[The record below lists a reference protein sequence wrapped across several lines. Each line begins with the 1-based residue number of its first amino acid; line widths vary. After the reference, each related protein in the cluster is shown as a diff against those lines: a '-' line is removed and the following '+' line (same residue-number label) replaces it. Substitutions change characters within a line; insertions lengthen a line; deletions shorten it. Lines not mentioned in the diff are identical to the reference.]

1 MAKKRKARA
10 AQVDAARTERL
21 ALAKERAVARGRAQ
35 KSRAEREKA
44 AGKRSARHAE
54 RAAAEPVDKRTHF
67 RPVATERMPRF
78 GGAPTFLRLP
88 LVHDPVSVPDV
99 DVLISGIPFDAGS
112 SYRPGARLAPRAVR
126 DASALARG
134 FSAALGIDVFEEL
147 RVADGGDVAVAPYDI
162 DAAIEAVAH
171 RAEAI
176 ARSGVVGGYVGGDQT
191 TTLGVLRGIH
201 RAKLKAVGLVH
212 IDAHSNAAGP
222 AWGRDIHHGS
232 VIRHAVTEGLIRPD
246 WTVQIGLRGPYSS
259 SGDLSFALSHGFEIV
274 NVDEVKWDLH
284 SAVSTLRKIVRQGPV
299 YVSVDIA
306 ALDPSAAPGV
316 GIPWPGGMTAWELQQ
331 VLRALVGGEIVGFDV
346 VEICPP
352 YDVSEVTAHVG
363 VMVLQEIL
371 AAIADTRRSARPAP
385 STRDAR
391 GGRIS
396 A

>member
-10 AQVDAARTERL
+10 AQIDAARAQRL
-21 ALAKERAVARGRAQ
+21 ELAKERAAARGRAQ
-35 KSRAEREKA
+35 KTK
-44 AGKRSARHAE
+44 AE
-54 RAAAEPVDKRTHF
+54 RAKAQGKRASRPAERSPAAAEDKLPAF
-67 RPVATERMPRF
+67 RPTASQRVPRF
-78 GGAPTFLRLP
+78 AGVPTFLRLP
-88 LVHDPVSVPDV
+88 LVPESEGVPDV
-99 DVLISGIPFDAGS
+99 DVLLCGVPFDGGS

-134 FSAALGIDVFEEL
+134 FSAALGIDVFDEL
-147 RVADGGDVAVAPYDI
+147 RVADGGDVATSPHDI
-162 DAAIEAVAH
+162 DAAIDAVAH

-212 IDAHSNAAGP
+212 IDAHSNTAGP
-222 AWGRDIHHGS
+222 AWGRDVHHGS
-232 VIRHAVTEGLIRPD
+232 VIRHAVAEGLIRPD

-259 SGDLSFALSHGFEIV
+259 AGDLSFALSHGFEIV

-306 ALDPSAAPGV
+306 ALDPSQAPGV

-331 VLRALVGGEIVGFDV
+331 VLRALVGSEIVGFDV

-352 YDVSEVTAHVG
+352 FDVSEITAHTG
-363 VMVLQEIL
+363 VMVVQEIL

>member
-1 MAKKRKARA
+1 MPKKRKARA
-10 AQVDAARTERL
+10 AQVKAARSQRL
-21 ALAKERAVARGRAQ
+21 EEAKERSAARARAR
-35 KSRAEREKA
+35 KHALERERQTERRRTSEA
-44 AGKRSARHAE
+44 PRGEDIPEGQFRPRSAEH
-54 RAAAEPVDKRTHF
+54 
-67 RPVATERMPRF
+67 MPRF
-78 GGAPTFLRLP
+78 AGVSTFLRLP
-88 LVHDPVSVPDV
+88 LVDASASVPDV
-99 DVLISGIPFDAGS
+99 DVLLTGVPLDVGS
-112 SYRPGARLAPRAVR
+112 SYRPGARLGPRAVR
-126 DASALARG
+126 EASSLTRG

-147 RVADGGDVAVAPYDI
+147 RVADGSDVAPSPHDLE
-162 DAAIEAVAH
+162 AAIEAVAS

-176 ARSGVVGGYVGGDQT
+176 ARSGVIGGYVGGDQT
-191 TTLGVLRGIH
+191 TTLGALRGIH
-201 RAKLKAVGLVH
+201 RAKLKSVGLVH
-212 IDAHSNAAGP
+212 IDAHSNTAGP
-222 AWGRDIHHGS
+222 AWGRDVHHGS

-246 WTVQIGLRGPYSS
+246 WTVQIGLRGPYST

-284 SAVSTLRKIVRQGPV
+284 SAVSTLRKVVRHGPV
-299 YVSVDIA
+299 YVSVDVA
-306 ALDPSAAPGV
+306 ALDPSQAPGV

-331 VLRALVGGEIVGFDV
+331 MLRALVGSEIVGFDV

-352 YDVSEVTAHVG
+352 YDVSSITAHVG